1 MVAYYG
7 REYAHNNRSGT
18 LFNTH
23 RRDGRPLP
31 ELQGNDS
38 KEV

>member
-18 LFNTH
+18 FDTH
-23 RRDGRPLP
+23 RRDERPLP